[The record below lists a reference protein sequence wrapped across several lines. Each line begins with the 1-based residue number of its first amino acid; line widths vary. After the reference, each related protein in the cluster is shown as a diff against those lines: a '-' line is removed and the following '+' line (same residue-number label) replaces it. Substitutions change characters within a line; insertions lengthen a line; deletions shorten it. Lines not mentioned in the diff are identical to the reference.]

1 MYSVES
7 RPIWPIGTSFV
18 LFEACIC
25 RSDVPAPDSYA
36 LGGLTRTRTLMVTS
50 FFVASGYFG
59 KYSTTKKLGKSGQ
72 ADRLG

>member
-50 FFVASGYFG
+50 FFVASGHLVREILCRIVE
-59 KYSTTKKLGKSGQ
+59 SISSLEE
-72 ADRLG
+72 R